1 MMKYIDFHTHI
12 FPDKIAAKTV
22 ETLAAKANLRPRSDG
37 TLNGLQKQIKEHG
50 VIAVALPVLTKPQS
64 FDSVLNFAERINA
77 EYFAKEHDVYSFAGM
92 HPDCEDVEE
101 KMSLIKQKGFKGI
114 KIHPDYQQTFIDDER
129 YVRILRAAAKEDLIV
144 VTHSG
149 VDVGYPD
156 PVHCT
161 PPRVLRALEQVGTDV
176 KLVLAHYGACEMYDE
191 VYALLAGKNVYFD
204 TAYVLTEIDKRTF
217 LKILEK
223 HGDDKVLFGTD
234 SPWRGEEETINAL
247 QALGLTDTQMQNI
260 AWNNAARLL
269 GEDVV
274 CRK

>member
-1 MMKYIDFHTHI
+1 MRYIDFHTHV

-22 ETLAAKANLRPRSDG
+22 EMLAAKADVRPRSDG
-37 TLNGLQKQIKEHG
+37 TLSGLQKQIKTHG
-50 VIAVALPVLTKPQS
+50 GIAVALPVLTKPQS
-64 FDSVLNFAERINA
+64 FDGVLNFAERINA

-92 HPDCEDVEE
+92 HPDCENVEE

-114 KIHPDYQQTFIDDER
+114 KIHPDYQQTFLDDER
-129 YVRILRAAAKEDLIV
+129 YIRIFRAAAKEDLIV

-161 PPRVLRALEQVGTDV
+161 PQRVLHALEQVGENV
-176 KLVLAHYGACEMYDE
+176 KLVLAHCGACEMYDE
-191 VYALLAGKNVYFD
+191 VYELLAGKNVYFD
-204 TAYVLTEIDKRTF
+204 TAYVLTEMDKRTF

-223 HGDDKVLFGTD
+223 HGDEKVIFGTD
-234 SPWRGEEETINAL
+234 SPWRSEEEMIKAL
-247 QALGLTDTQMQNI
+247 QALGLTDAQMQNI
-260 AWNNAARLL
+260 VWNNAARLL
-269 GEDVV
+269 GEEVV